1 MQSSMAPDKQSK
13 QYELINSKRDNPNQ
27 QLQIER
33 QSLNEDVISSNLDM
47 VDFGLGSELKLSQYY
62 TQNEM

>member
-1 MQSSMAPDKQSK
+1 MAPDKQSK